1 MRLQQS
7 LHVKKPVSNIRIRF
21 ETLDMPVSANVV
33 VTDVQLQSGELSS
46 GPTFNPAEAGTTKL
60 AAQYRNGVLKT
71 GLDVVGMSNS
81 DKAVPLIMEAR
92 NVNGDLRLGSYR
104 FGVVKGRAR
113 VDGEALTA
121 THGYGHPPVITERQD
136 LFLKTYVPGRCH
148 LRLAWNERE

>member
-7 LHVKKPVSNIRIRF
+7 LHVKKPVLNIKIRF
-21 ETLDMPVSANVV
+21 EAQDIPVSASVV

-46 GPTFNPAEAGTTKL
+46 GPVFNPAEAGTTKL

-71 GLDVVGMSNS
+71 GLDIVGMSNA
-81 DKAVPLIMEAR
+81 DKAMPVLMEAR
-92 NVNGDLRLGSYR
+92 NVKGDLRLGSYR
-104 FGVVKGRAR
+104 FGVVNGLAR
-113 VDGEALTA
+113 VDGENHTA
-121 THGYGHPPVITERQD
+121 THGYGHPPIITERQD